1 MRRLLFLL
9 HGVGEHGSGWA
20 DRPEGP
26 ATVLRQASRRY
37 AAFQRRPLD
46 DRAALVPLSYE
57 ELLDEAAARWRGA
70 AAAGARRIKDQA
82 QEAARKAAELLRK
95 APWLSAAAD
104 GLSPLAES
112 FAAMPGL
119 AELAEHLPALEA
131 AWPDHASDVLA
142 WRADAAC
149 RAQVRAKV
157 ADGVRGALLG
167 AAEDGSAV
175 EAVFA
180 AHSLGT
186 AVAHDALD
194 DLGRRWLQRRAAFSP
209 RRWRWRAVFML
220 ADVSRMLAAGGPGSL
235 LRAGPAKD
243 PESWARRLYEVRHAW
258 DPIDRAVPK
267 ADGALRRSRPLC
279 VRHAWRANVHSF
291 GHYLEHPAVHIA
303 LLRSACGPAV
313 VTKEEEAEALR
324 DAESRPS
331 VVTETGDSLK
341 AKVDAGAQRVRGLLD
356 RGL

>member
-9 HGVGEHGSGWA
+9 HGVGEHGAGWA

-26 ATVLRQASRRY
+26 ATTLRQESRRY

-46 DRAALVPLSYE
+46 ERVRVVSLSYDD
-57 ELLDEAAARWRGA
+57 LLDAAAARWRDSA
-70 AAAGARRIKDQA
+70 ARSAREVTGKA
-82 QEAARKAAELLRK
+82 EEAARKAAALLLK
-95 APWLSAAAD
+95 APWLGAAVD
-104 GLSPLAES
+104 GLSPFARHLA
-112 FAAMPGL
+112 ALPGL

-142 WRADAAC
+142 WRADTEC
-149 RAQVRAKV
+149 RAAVRARV
-157 ADGVRGALLG
+157 ADSVRAALLA
-167 AAEDGSAV
+167 AAEDSGAV

-194 DLGRRWLQRRAAFSP
+194 DLGRRWLQRRGAFSP

-220 ADVSRMLAAGGPGSL
+220 ADVSRLLAAGGPESL
-235 LRAGPAKD
+235 LRAGPARD
-243 PESWARRLYEVRHAW
+243 TASWTRRLYEVRHAW

-267 ADGALRRSRPLC
+267 ADEALRRSLPLK
-279 VRHAWRANVHSF
+279 VSHAWKANVHSF
-291 GHYLEHPAVHIA
+291 GHYLEHPAVHIP
-303 LLRSACGPAV
+303 LLRSACGPNCVSRA
-313 VTKEEEAEALR
+313 EEEAALR
-324 DAESRPS
+324 EAESRPS
-331 VVTETGDSLK
+331 VVSQTGDSLK
-341 AKVDAGAQRVRGLLD
+341 ARMDAGAKRVRGLLG